1 MKLCLISPMAG
12 LQKYAMQSEGVH
24 LALVHLVE
32 QSKEYVDFYRS
43 RSEAGDTILLD
54 NGAFEFGF
62 PCPTDRLIKA
72 AEKIKAHV
80 LVAPDYPGQPWE
92 KTLIST
98 EDFCNEVRKTPYAVM
113 GCPQSEIGDWRGW
126 LESFRQMGTIDSK
139 LSHIAVS
146 ILATP
151 NAFGGLVGNHKDI
164 ELCRLMATVLLKDSI
179 KSKHLNFQNKKI
191 HYLGAGHRLDLLQYY
206 DIADSLDTSSPVW
219 HGWNGIRYD
228 YGFLPKGK
236 IALPVDFHAK
246 FENANVANHDVQDA
260 MINSNIVDLKKWAR
274 KSEVGK

>member
-1 MKLCLISPMAG
+1 MKLCLISPVVG
-12 LQKYAMQSEGVH
+12 LQQYATQSEGVH

-32 QSKEYVDFYRS
+32 ESQEYADFYRQQ
-43 RSEAGDTILLD
+43 SEKGDVIILD

-80 LVAPDYPGQPWE
+80 LVAPDYPGQAWE

-98 EDFCNEVRKTPYAVM
+98 EDFVNEVRKTPYTVM
-113 GCPQSEIGDWRGW
+113 GCPQSLVGDWRGW
-126 LESFRQMGTIDSK
+126 LESFRQMATIDSK

-151 NAFGGLVGNHKDI
+151 NAFGDLVGNAKDI
-164 ELCRLMATVLLKDSI
+164 ELCRLMATVLLKDAL
-179 KSKHLNFQNKKI
+179 KKRHLNFQGKKI

-219 HGWNGIRYD
+219 HGMNGIRYE
-228 YGFLPKGK
+228 YGFLPDGK
-236 IALPVDFHAK
+236 IKKPVDFLCK
-246 FENANVANHDVQDA
+246 DQGGCTQ
-260 MINSNIVDLKKWAR
+260 IIQSNILDLKMWAR
-274 KSEVGK
+274 KAEGDK